1 MDEQAFHRSNNME
14 KKKHAVRQWANVPK
28 NKNLWTSRPPQAAR
42 SLGLEELAPERTQV
56 STSTKK

>member
-1 MDEQAFHRSNNME
+1 MDEQAFHRSNNM
-14 KKKHAVRQWANVPK
+14 KKKKTRRQWANVPK